1 MSRREFL
8 KNKLALAID
17 GPASSGKSTVAKL
30 IADEKN
36 FIYIDTGAMYRA
48 LTYHALDQGVD
59 IHDGLSLLD
68 LLDQSKISFAKK
80 NGDQLTYL
88 NGQDVSLAIRQ
99 NDVTQAVSQVSSHKE
114 VRQEMVRRQQELASQ
129 GSVVMDGRDIG
140 TVVLPDAEVK
150 IFLEASPEERARR
163 RYQENQSKGIS
174 STYQDLLEEIKK
186 RDQLDSTR
194 EVSPLK
200 QAQDAMVID
209 TTSLTI
215 EEVKD
220 KILQQF

>member
-1 MSRREFL
+1 M

>member
-1 MSRREFL
+1 M

-209 TTSLTI
+209 TTSLTLSLI
-215 EEVKD
+215 H
-220 KILQQF
+220 I

>member
-1 MSRREFL
+1 M

-200 QAQDAMVID
+200 QAQDAVVID

>member
-1 MSRREFL
+1 
-8 KNKLALAID
+8 
-17 GPASSGKSTVAKL
+17 
-30 IADEKN
+30 
-36 FIYIDTGAMYRA
+36 
-48 LTYHALDQGVD
+48 D

-194 EVSPLK
+194 
-200 QAQDAMVID
+200 
-209 TTSLTI
+209 
-215 EEVKD
+215 
-220 KILQQF
+220 

>member
-1 MSRREFL
+1 M

-200 QAQDAMVID
+200 QAQDAMVIAVSY
-209 TTSLTI
+209 THLTLPTSDL
-215 EEVKD
+215 V
-220 KILQQF
+220 

>member
-1 MSRREFL
+1 M
-8 KNKLALAID
+8 
-17 GPASSGKSTVAKL
+17 AKL

>member
-1 MSRREFL
+1 M
-8 KNKLALAID
+8 
-17 GPASSGKSTVAKL
+17 
-30 IADEKN
+30 
-36 FIYIDTGAMYRA
+36 
-48 LTYHALDQGVD
+48 
-59 IHDGLSLLD
+59 
-68 LLDQSKISFAKK
+68 
-80 NGDQLTYL
+80 
-88 NGQDVSLAIRQ
+88 
-99 NDVTQAVSQVSSHKE
+99 
-114 VRQEMVRRQQELASQ
+114 
-129 GSVVMDGRDIG
+129 
-140 TVVLPDAEVK
+140 
-150 IFLEASPEERARR
+150 EASPEERARR

-200 QAQDAMVID
+200 QAQDAVVID